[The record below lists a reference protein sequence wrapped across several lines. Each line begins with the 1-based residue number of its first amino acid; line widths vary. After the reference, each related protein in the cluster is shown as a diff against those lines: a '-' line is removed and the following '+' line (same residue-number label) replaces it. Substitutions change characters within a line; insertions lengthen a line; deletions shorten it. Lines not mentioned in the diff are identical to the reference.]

1 MFQIGINRQMSI
13 NKINNVQKFKI
24 GLFIISIKVIINQKF
39 TLLYQNH
46 ELFKF
51 AKIRRIAWKVV
62 FLPSFIFNNTTN
74 KRVNETN

>member
-1 MFQIGINRQMSI
+1 MD
-13 NKINNVQKFKI
+13 NVQKFKI
-24 GLFIISIKVIINQKF
+24 GLFIIWIKVIINQKF
-39 TLLYQNH
+39 TLLSGNQG
-46 ELFKF
+46 LFKF